1 MKYREILSR
10 LKSLANPDNV
20 AGMARYGINAKNT
33 LGISIPNLRQ
43 IAKEIGWNHDLA
55 LRLWSSKIHEARILA
70 SLIDDPAQVTE
81 EQMEKWAKDF
91 DSWDV
96 CDLCCGNLLDKTPL
110 AWQKALEWP
119 ARPEEFVKRAGFTLM
134 AALAVHDKQA
144 ADQKFLKFLP
154 HITKES
160 RDERNFVKKAVNWAL
175 RQIGKRN
182 FSLNIKAIQA
192 AKRIKKLDSRSSRWI
207 AADALRELT
216 GPAVQKKL
224 RPTAELNRGELGRRV
239 PAKNG

>member
-1 MKYREILSR
+1 MKYPEILNH

-20 AGMARYGINAKNT
+20 AGMARYGINCKNA
-33 LGISIPNLRQ
+33 LGISIPTLRRL
-43 IAKEIGWNHDLA
+43 AREIGQNHDLA

-70 SLIDDPAQVTE
+70 SLIDDPALVTE

-96 CDLCCGNLLDKTPL
+96 CDLCCGNLLDKTTF

-119 ARPEEFVKRAGFTLM
+119 ARPEEFVKRAGFVLM
-134 AALAVHDKQA
+134 AALAVHDKKTH
-144 ADQKFLKFLP
+144 DREFLKFFP
-154 HITKES
+154 YIKKHAH
-160 RDERNFVKKAVNWAL
+160 DDRNFVKKAVNWAL
-175 RQIGKRN
+175 RQIGKRSP
-182 FSLNIKAIQA
+182 FLNQKAITA
-192 AKRIKKLDSRSSRWI
+192 ANQIKKLESKSAKWI

-224 RPTAELNRGELGRRV
+224 QPLS
-239 PAKNG
+239 